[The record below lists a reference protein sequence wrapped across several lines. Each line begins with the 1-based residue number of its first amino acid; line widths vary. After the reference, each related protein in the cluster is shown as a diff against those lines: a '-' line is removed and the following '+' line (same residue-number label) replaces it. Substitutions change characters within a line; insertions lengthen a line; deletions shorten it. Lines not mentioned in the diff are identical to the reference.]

1 MALAQS
7 HVSGSTPMGAT
18 LVADGATFRLWAPA
32 AEHVY
37 VVIDGAGAYH
47 PRPDDE
53 LVKDP
58 VSGHWTGFVAGVG
71 DGSKYRFFVVGR
83 ARSGFKRDPWARE
96 LEFAGYPDCDCIVRD
111 PTSFPWHDAGFRPPA
126 FSELIVYQFHVGR

>member
-1 MALAQS
+1 MALAQAQ
-7 HVSGSTPMGAT
+7 VSGSTPMGAT

-83 ARSGFKRDPWARE
+83 ARSGFKRDLGLVSWSSPATRT
-96 LEFAGYPDCDCIVRD
+96 ATASCAIR
-111 PTSFPWHDAGFRPPA
+111 PA
-126 FSELIVYQFHVGR
+126 FPGMTPGSGHRPS